1 MSEITD
7 KALYKLKNHKASA
20 RVMRSSDFYIPTVQ
34 FLEKRVEED
43 ESFAEDVVNDKRNM
57 DDCCEYIFKMARNKL
72 PVSATEG
79 WIKNETIYEWAEDY
93 FRNTDDAV
101 NKVLK
106 HAVATSKTQ
115 KAGAKP
121 KPKDEKTFDKDKAI
135 KEAVKESPEPKETE
149 KPKPEK
155 KPAKKSKKG
164 EMDGQ
169 MSLFDFI

>member
-7 KALYKLKNHKASA
+7 KALDKLKNHKASA

-34 FLEKRVEED
+34 YLEKRVEED

-57 DDCCEYIFKMARNKL
+57 DDCCEYIFKMARNQL
-72 PVSATEG
+72 PVSANEG

-101 NKVLK
+101 NKILK
-106 HAVATSKTQ
+106 HVVAATKTQ
-115 KAGAKP
+115 KAEAKP
-121 KPKDEKTFDKDKAI
+121 KPKGEKTFDKDKAI
-135 KEAVKESPEPKETE
+135 KEAVKESPEPKEPE

-155 KPAKKSKKG
+155 KPVKKPKKG